1 MVDVAFRKLLVEAPG
16 VTEMASGRIYPSQ
29 APDNVTLPAVVY
41 QQISD
46 VPRYVNGND
55 SCFRQMRYQ
64 TDSYATT
71 LAAARQ
77 LDEGI
82 RARLSGYSGSV
93 HGHRLT
99 VFRGNGYPATYEAE
113 GYWRVTSDF
122 TVIASS

>member
-1 MVDVAFRKLLVEAPG
+1 MVDVALRQLITEAPAVAG
-16 VTEMASGRIYPSQ
+16 QVGGRVYPSQ

-46 VPRYVNGND
+46 VPAYVNGND
-55 SCFRQMRYQ
+55 TCFRRMRYQ
-64 TDSYATT
+64 TDSYAGS

-77 LDEGI
+77 LDEAV

-99 VFRGNGYPATYEAE
+99 VFRMNGYPATYEAE
-113 GYWRVTSDF
+113 GYWRVTSDYA
-122 TVIASS
+122 VVVAS